1 MLGSDLLVENKVS
14 ARRLSQTLGAVNTIR
29 EVLAVEIR
37 NLESL
42 SDGDR
47 LAIRAPWAPAS
58 PLYERGYE
66 RLLRLRRIHAK
77 LETRERLLQET
88 YTFLNDQP
96 PGRPL
101 QVAASS
107 DTGMRSDRLA

>member
-14 ARRLSQTLGAVNTIR
+14 ARRLSQTLCAVNTIR

-42 SDGDR
+42 SEGDR
-47 LAIRAPWAPAS
+47 LPLRAPAAPAS

-77 LETRERLLQET
+77 LETRERLLREAC
-88 YTFLNDQP
+88 TFPNDQL
-96 PGRPL
+96 PGRPP
-101 QVAASS
+101 QVVAPS
-107 DTGMRSDRLA
+107 DTGMRSD

>member
-1 MLGSDLLVENKVS
+1 MLGSDLLVGNKAS
-14 ARRLSQTLGAVNTIR
+14 ARRLSQTLCAVNTIR

-42 SDGDR
+42 SEGDR
-47 LAIRAPWAPAS
+47 LPLRAPAAPAS

-88 YTFLNDQP
+88 CTLLNDQP
-96 PGRPL
+96 PGRALP
-101 QVAASS
+101 VAGSS
-107 DTGMRSDRLA
+107 DTGSRSDRLV

>member
-47 LAIRAPWAPAS
+47 LPVRAPEA
-58 PLYERGYE
+58 PLYGREYE

>member
-1 MLGSDLLVENKVS
+1 MPASDLPVENNATTCWLSETLS
-14 ARRLSQTLGAVNTIR
+14 AINTIR

-47 LAIRAPWAPAS
+47 LPVRAPEA
-58 PLYERGYE
+58 PLYGREYE

-77 LETRERLLQET
+77 LEGRERLLREAC
-88 YTFLNDQP
+88 TFPNDQL
-96 PGRPL
+96 PGRPP
-101 QVAASS
+101 QVVTLS
-107 DTGMRSDRLA
+107 DRGMRSD